1 MNKIRLTYE
10 NMFLDGGTRKYLGS
24 DGNVYYVDDRLQTTT
39 KGEIYD
45 SYPGNKDAKM
55 LNKNDFEFV
64 ES

>member
-1 MNKIRLTYE
+1 
-10 NMFLDGGTRKYLGS
+10 MFLDGGTRKYLGS